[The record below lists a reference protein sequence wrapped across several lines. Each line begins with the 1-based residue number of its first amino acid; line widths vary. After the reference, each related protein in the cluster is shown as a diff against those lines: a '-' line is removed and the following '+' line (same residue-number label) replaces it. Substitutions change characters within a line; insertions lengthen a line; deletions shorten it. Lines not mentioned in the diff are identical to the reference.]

1 MRQKIFLITDCRLA
15 LLPQNLIRNTN
26 FNNMENDNLKK
37 ESNNANVLLVADKI
51 NWEDLKEGDI
61 VEYEQCGNYWV
72 KAKVFYH
79 WRGNKMIEIIEGWA
93 KGTTWYLLGE
103 LKRIRCVVA

>member
-1 MRQKIFLITDCRLA
+1 MKNKTLKFIQ
-15 LLPQNLIRNTN
+15 
-26 FNNMENDNLKK
+26 MENRSTNVETGTTAQTD
-37 ESNNANVLLVADKI
+37 ANTVLVADKI
-51 NWEDLKEGDI
+51 KWEDLKEGEI
-61 VEYEQCGNYWV
+61 VEYEQCGNCWV

-103 LKRIRCVVA
+103 LKRIRRVVA